1 MEKFTWFR
9 NENGD
14 YSICYA
20 WSTGYEK
27 IVGFQRSERQAT
39 ASCKALNV
47 IMKEAMIDEHR
58 NDIYQLETNLLDVP
72 HTKEEKAFARC
83 EIKNHKMRVSEIRKL

>member
-1 MEKFTWFR
+1 MEIFTWFR

-20 WSTGYEK
+20 QNYGGER
-27 IVGFQRSERQAT
+27 IIGFQRNERQAT
-39 ASCKALNV
+39 ASCKALNR
-47 IMKEAMIDEHR
+47 ITKEAMIDEHR

-83 EIKNHKMRVSEIRKL
+83 EIKNHKIRISEIRKI